1 MNENEQ
7 LHSAPSS
14 ARRKLLRGTFSVPA
28 VLAVHNG
35 SALAAASNNKAC
47 AIRSIASD
55 PATPPQPISGSGTD
69 GWSRAS
75 YYLDANSTPRKW
87 VRYSDLQTLAN
98 AKGVGLVIPSTVNSS
113 GVQTGF
119 IRVKTGGLYEF
130 GTPTGSVS
138 NTPAGSVALLFDNA
152 GAGPTIRITGFVQQG
167 AASFTTGTGVVTTSC
182 WSSLKP

>member
-47 AIRSIASD
+47 AIKSIAAD
-55 PATPPQPISGSGTD
+55 PASPPVPISGSSTD
-69 GWSRAS
+69 GWSRAA

-87 VRYSDLQTLAN
+87 VRYSDLMTHAN
-98 AKGVGLVIPSTVNSS
+98 AKGVGLVIPGGINS
-113 GVQTGF
+113 GF

-130 GTPTGSVS
+130 GSPTGSVS

-152 GAGPTIRITGFVQQG
+152 GAGPTIRIIGFVQPG
-167 AASFTTGTGVVTTSC
+167 TTSFTTGTGVVTTSC
-182 WSSLKP
+182 WSSLQP